1 MCTMALRGICLAL
14 TALTIA
20 GCGGTSGPGTTTAP
34 PTGTK
39 TSSAASGGSKFSGD
53 NQINYDD
60 AKSVCGQSSP
70 SKLAQDLSIH
80 VDVHSSAGLRRLA
93 ERYAADYGP
102 NFRKAV
108 VEGCLAGLP
117 KP

>member
-1 MCTMALRGICLAL
+1 MLG
-14 TALTIA
+14 
-20 GCGGTSGPGTTTAP
+20 GCGGTPRPATTTAQ
-34 PTGTK
+34 PTETK
-39 TSSAASGGSKFSGD
+39 TSSAATGAAKFSGD
-53 NQINYDD
+53 DRINYED
-60 AKSVCGQSSP
+60 AKSVCGDSSP
-70 SKLAQDLSIH
+70 SKLAQDLG
-80 VDVHSSAGLRRLA
+80 VRVNVHSSKGLRRLA